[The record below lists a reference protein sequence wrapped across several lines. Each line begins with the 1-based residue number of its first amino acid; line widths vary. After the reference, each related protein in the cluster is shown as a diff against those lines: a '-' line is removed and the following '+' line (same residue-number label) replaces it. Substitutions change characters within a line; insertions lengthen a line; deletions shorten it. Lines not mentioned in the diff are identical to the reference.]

1 MLPENI
7 DPEVAAAV
15 ERLSI
20 VAADEVALERLKKLL
35 YRAGTRLLVRKGD
48 EALFRMQTST
58 REEHPEYQFFVTGRL
73 VEVRRLGGF
82 SDKYSLVNFP
92 AELEAQRQSVQEKF
106 STLFVTIDE
115 GLGWFAPTPWEQL
128 GETQKAI
135 CRPKF
140 VEDNLRS
147 HLM

>member
-1 MLPENI
+1 MPPENI
-7 DPEVAAAV
+7 NPDVVAEV
-15 ERLSI
+15 ERLST
-20 VAADEVALERLKKLL
+20 VAADGITLERLKKLL
-35 YRAGTRLLVRKGD
+35 YRAGTRLLISKGD
-48 EALFRMQTST
+48 EALFGMQASM
-58 REEHPEYQFFVTGRL
+58 REEHPEYQFFVMGRL

-82 SDKYSLVNFP
+82 SDKYSLVDFP
-92 AELEAQRQSVQEKF
+92 AEMEAQRQSVQEKF
-106 STLFVTIDE
+106 STLFVTNDE

-128 GETQKAI
+128 GETQKAM